1 MKQLNQYILEKLKIN
16 KESQKKSMFDEGD
29 RCLRLQF
36 FYENNKSFFIDVC
49 TILEHHEDKCT
60 LVYLLDETTKDQKW
74 INRVGKCDY
83 YYTGNENIVFREE
96 KSKREDMIFLTKDE
110 AKKFLDKLPKVD
122 YKYNL
127 TELFDAWSTKED
139 RTAQAYYVNTKE
151 DRRWDK
157 SHGWP
162 DDGIKII
169 KDKLDEKPK

>member
-36 FYENNKSFFIDVC
+36 FYENHKSFFIDVC

-60 LVYLLDETTKDQKW
+60 LVYLLDENTNDQKW

-83 YYTGNENIVFREE
+83 YYSGNENIVFREE
-96 KSKREDMIFLTKDE
+96 KSKREAMIFLTKDE

-127 TELFDAWSTKED
+127 TELFGAWSNKED

-169 KDKLDEKPK
+169 KDKLDEKPE

>member
-1 MKQLNQYILEKLKIN
+1 MKQLNQYILEKLKID
-16 KESQKKSMFDEGD
+16 KESHKKSMFDEGD

-36 FYENNKSFFIDVC
+36 FYENYKSFFIDVC

-60 LVYLLDETTKDQKW
+60 LVYLLDENTNDQKW

-83 YYTGNENIVFREE
+83 YYSGNENIVFREE
-96 KSKREDMIFLTKDE
+96 KSKIEAMIFLTKDE

-157 SHGWP
+157 LHGWP

-169 KDKLDEKPK
+169 KNKLDEKPE